1 MPATELSKR
10 LTKIRE
16 ERGYKRTELAETLGI
31 PYRTITNY
39 ETGERETVRSNY
51 FLQELNCRKSFKNQP
66 FTCS

>member
-1 MPATELSKR
+1 MYMPATELSKR

-39 ETGERETVRSNY
+39 ETNIITDAHGFNDWLLWRG
-51 FLQELNCRKSFKNQP
+51 LQAAEND
-66 FTCS
+66 T